1 QVGWPEDSPA
11 WYARQDAEGFAE
23 SLIKNFDFPSANVT
37 MLLDEDATRE
47 RILSSFLEYVHAH
60 VSHDDRIAVFFAGH
74 GYTKTGHR
82 GEIGYLVPVDGDPSS
97 LSTLDSLGRT
107 FTVGAGP
114 RNLHAGSF
122 RPRSS
127 SSGGKSEFGALRE
140 LRPSVHHH
148 GDRRVRQV
156 WGKRCDEETHHAVP
170 A

>member
-97 LSTLDSLGRT
+97 LSTRFVGTNLHRRGRT
-107 FTVGAGP
+107 
-114 RNLHAGSF
+114 
-122 RPRSS
+122 
-127 SSGGKSEFGALRE
+127 SESA
-140 LRPSVHHH
+140 
-148 GDRRVRQV
+148 RRVI
-156 WGKRCDEETHHAVP
+156 P
-170 A
+170 ATFIIIRRKV